1 MESLDI
7 VLSIA
12 TGLGLAA
19 AAGFRVFVPLLAAG
33 LAFHFGVVEPSSG
46 FDWLAQPVVLVALGV
61 ATSLEVAAYYV
72 PGIDHALDVAAAPLA
87 LAAGVLVAASVMADV
102 PPWLRWAAA
111 IIAGGGATATTY
123 SLSSL
128 TRAKSAAAT
137 AGLGN
142 PVVSTAELA
151 GSAVLAV
158 LALLAPFVALLAL
171 LWLGYRLLRRRR
183 SAPA

>member
-1 MESLDI
+1 METLDV

-19 AAGFRVFVPLLAAG
+19 AAGFRVFVPLLATG
-33 LAFHFGVVEPSSG
+33 LAFHFGWVEPASG
-46 FDWLAQPVVLVALGV
+46 FDWLGQPVVLVALGV
-61 ATSLEVAAYYV
+61 ATVLEVAGYYL
-72 PGIDHALDVAAAPLA
+72 PGVDHALDVVAAPLA
-87 LAAGVLVAASVMADV
+87 LAAGVLVAASVMADL

-111 IIAGGGATATTY
+111 IIAGGSATATTY

-142 PVVSTAELA
+142 PLVSTGELA
-151 GSAVLAV
+151 GAALLA
-158 LALLAPFVALLAL
+158 LMALLAPVLALAAL

-183 SAPA
+183 SVPA

>member
-7 VLSIA
+7 LLSIA

-19 AAGFRVFVPLLAAG
+19 AAGFRVFVPLLATG
-33 LAFHFGVVEPSSG
+33 LAFHLGWIEPASG
-46 FDWLAQPVVLVALGV
+46 FEWLGQPVVLAALGV
-61 ATSLEVAAYYV
+61 ATALEVAGYYV
-72 PGIDHALDVAAAPLA
+72 PGIDHALDVVAAPLA
-87 LAAGVLVAASVMADV
+87 LAAGVLVAASVMADL

-137 AGLGN
+137 GGLGN

-151 GSAVLAV
+151 GSAVLAL
-158 LALLAPFVALLAL
+158 LALLAPVIAIGAL
-171 LWLGYRLLRRRR
+171 LWLGFRLLRKRR

>member
-1 MESLDI
+1 MEALDI
-7 VLSIA
+7 VLSVA

-19 AAGFRVFVPLLAAG
+19 AAGFRVFVPLLATG
-33 LAFHFGVVEPSSG
+33 LAFHFGWIEPSSG
-46 FDWLAQPVVLVALGV
+46 FEWLGQPVVLAALGV
-61 ATSLEVAAYYV
+61 ATALEVAGYYV

-87 LAAGVLVAASVMADV
+87 LVAGVLVAASVMADL

-111 IIAGGGATATTY
+111 IVAGGGATATTY

-142 PVVSTAELA
+142 PVVSTVELA
-151 GSAVLAV
+151 GSLTLAA
-158 LALLAPFVALLAL
+158 LALLTPILALGVL

-183 SAPA
+183 RVPA

>member
-1 MESLDI
+1 METLDV

-19 AAGFRVFVPLLAAG
+19 AAGFRVFVPLLATG
-33 LAFHFGVVEPSSG
+33 LAFHFGWVEPASG
-46 FDWLAQPVVLVALGV
+46 FDWLGQPVVLAALGV
-61 ATSLEVAAYYV
+61 ATVLEVAGYYL
-72 PGIDHALDVAAAPLA
+72 PGVDHALDVVAAPLA
-87 LAAGVLVAASVMADV
+87 LAAGVLVAASVMADL

-137 AGLGN
+137 ASLGN
-142 PVVSTAELA
+142 PLVSTGELA
-151 GSAVLAV
+151 GAALLA
-158 LALLAPFVALLAL
+158 LMALLAPVLALAAL

-183 SAPA
+183 SVPA

>member
-19 AAGFRVFVPLLAAG
+19 AAGFRVFVPLLATG
-33 LAFHFGVVEPSSG
+33 LAFHFGLIEPSSG
-46 FDWLAQPVVLVALGV
+46 FDWLGQPVVLVALGV
-61 ATSLEVAAYYV
+61 ATVLEIAGYYV

-87 LAAGVLVAASVMADV
+87 LVAGVLVAASVMADL

-111 IIAGGGATATTY
+111 IIAGGSATATTY

-151 GSAVLAV
+151 GSAVLAG
-158 LALLAPFVALLAL
+158 LALLAPIVAVGVL